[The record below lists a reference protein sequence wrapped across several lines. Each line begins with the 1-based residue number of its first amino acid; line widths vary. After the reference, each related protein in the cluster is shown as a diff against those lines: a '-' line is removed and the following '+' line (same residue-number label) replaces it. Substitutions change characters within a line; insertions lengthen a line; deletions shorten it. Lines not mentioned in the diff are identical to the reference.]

1 MAPTEVVET
10 LIPKDGSWG
19 EGGEGV
25 GGKMK
30 LFKILSHLKTKSLVF
45 SLHRKQLIL
54 ATQNCISSLIKHAS
68 YIKSYNTQVK
78 KRI

>member
-1 MAPTEVVET
+1 MAPTEVGVM
-10 LIPKDGSWG
+10 LIPEDGCGG
-19 EGGEGV
+19 EGGEGE

-30 LFKILSHLKTKSLVF
+30 LFKIPSHLKIKSLVF

-54 ATQNCISSLIKHAS
+54 ATRNCISNLIKHAS

-78 KRI
+78 RRI